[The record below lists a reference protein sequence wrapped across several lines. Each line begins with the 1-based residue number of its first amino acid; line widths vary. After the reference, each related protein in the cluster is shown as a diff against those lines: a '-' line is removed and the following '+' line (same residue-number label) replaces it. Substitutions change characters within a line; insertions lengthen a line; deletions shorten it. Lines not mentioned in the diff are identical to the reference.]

1 MMMINGEEWTV
12 AELPEEMRKWV
23 RDEFEKM
30 KTCHVM
36 DVTKHRME
44 IPKLNETKWKDERKH
59 GYLGK

>member
-1 MMMINGEEWTV
+1 MMIDGEEWTV
-12 AELPEEMRKWV
+12 AELPEEMRKWA

-36 DVTKHRME
+36 EIMKRRHME
-44 IPKLNETKWKDERKH
+44 IPKETERKDERKY